1 MSLCSQNWPAFS
13 SSDVSLQG
21 ISGVMT
27 QSTTIPHSDKTQLPN
42 SQQVQHVLDRAA
54 WEARVFTSLLQLQC
68 MSTACGLSQN
78 YPAEQEFVVTLHA
91 FAPRGFE
98 GCTELSALSK
108 CLTRSGKKK
117 ERKKSCSW
125 VRSGSKSTTKPSP
138 HITLSLSWIQCVC
151 GWVYEEES
159 VRSAYCVRENSQP
172 AQDLRALF
180 VPSMPNQRTHLA
192 QPSR

>member
-1 MSLCSQNWPAFS
+1 
-13 SSDVSLQG
+13 
-21 ISGVMT
+21 MT

-117 ERKKSCSW
+117 KERNHAPEFAQAPSQP
-125 VRSGSKSTTKPSP
+125 PSP
-138 HITLSLSWIQCVC
+138 HLISHSVSAGFNVFVDGCTRKKVSDLLIVLERTLSQHKISEHCSSHQCQTKEHTWHSHHV
-151 GWVYEEES
+151 S
-159 VRSAYCVRENSQP
+159 SAKACTYISSC
-172 AQDLRALF
+172 
-180 VPSMPNQRTHLA
+180 T
-192 QPSR
+192 